1 VSVNITV
8 RKTTIRLSDGRELS
22 YFDTGPAGRR
32 DEPDRR
38 GLSPARPESQL
49 RYDPFQ
55 RAWVMYA
62 SHRQDRTYLPSAEDC
77 PLCPSTD
84 ARATEIPAHDYQ
96 VVVFENRFPALTQ
109 SGGGLAPG
117 DAAGEPDE
125 LLPTR
130 ASAGRCEVICF
141 TSDHNASF
149 ADLSPERARLV
160 TEALIDR
167 TRELS
172 GLPGVAQVF
181 CFENRGREIGVTQPH
196 PHGQIYAYPFVTQR
210 TARALEASAAY
221 ARRTGRNLSDDAV
234 AAERADGSRV
244 VLAGD
249 RWTAFVPHAA
259 RWPYEVHCY
268 PNRRVPDLAG
278 LRPEERDDLA
288 AVQLD
293 LLGRFARLF
302 DKPAPYISGWHQAPG
317 RAGREHFALH
327 LELFTLR
334 RSNDKLKYLAG
345 SESGMDA
352 FANDILPEQA
362 AARLRELG

>member
-22 YFDTGPAGRR
+22 YFDTGAPARR

-62 SHRQDRTYLPSAEDC
+62 SHRQDRTYLPSAADC

-84 ARATEIPAHDYQ
+84 TRATEIPAHDYE

-109 SGGGLAPG
+109 SGGGLGPE

-125 LLPTR
+125 LLPAR
-130 ASAGRCEVICF
+130 PSAGRCEVICF
-141 TSDHNASF
+141 TSDHDASF

-167 TRELS
+167 TQELS
-172 GLPGVAQVF
+172 ALPEVAQVF

-210 TARALEASAAY
+210 TARALAAASAY
-221 ARRTGRNLSDDAV
+221 ARRTGRNLADDVV
-234 AAERADGSRV
+234 AAERADGSRI
-244 VLAGD
+244 VLTSAH
-249 RWTAFVPHAA
+249 WTAFVPHAA
-259 RWPYEVHCY
+259 RWPYEVHGY
-268 PNRRVPDLAG
+268 PNRRVPDLAS
-278 LRPEERDDLA
+278 LRPEERADLA
-288 AVQLD
+288 TVQLD

-302 DKPAPYISGWHQAPG
+302 DQPAPYISGWHQAPA
-317 RAGREHFALH
+317 RTGREHVALH

-345 SESGMDA
+345 SESGTDA

-362 AARLRELG
+362 ATRLRELG